1 MNPKGLF
8 STSALAV
15 AAVAIMLATVAATSS
30 PSTPYIIHGK
40 VFYRNG
46 TVCNGSM
53 VNITNMNNSNEWTA
67 KTNASCNY
75 YQLMLANG
83 TDLNASEVLQFY
95 VTSPDGEQS
104 KVLSH
109 VVTETE
115 VNNGGLFNYNITLEA
130 PPGTPFIIYGWVH
143 YNNGNGTPCNGSSVN
158 ITNMNTSMHWQAETN
173 ATSNYFQLILDTT
186 NVSAGNVLVFNV
198 SDGTQFNTTNHTV
211 TQSEI
216 NNGVLFNFNL
226 TLPIPAAA
234 PVVESIT
241 ITPDDDDTTPGV
253 QIDPN
258 PGDNV
263 TVNISAVVSDS
274 NGWEDINT
282 VAAVI
287 TGPGTVA
294 DSPVTLNLVSHD
306 TTTATFN
313 GTFNM
318 SFYYANGSYSVNVTA
333 TDMGGLAGSGT
344 ENFTYK
350 SCIGLS
356 IDAAAINFGTVDPG
370 ENSSIPGDENY
381 EEGSMNGMTIRNIG
395 NVEIDLNIEASDM
408 AMSGS
413 SGTGTIANDNIYCGF
428 TAGDY
433 GLNLGSP
440 TSYDLNLDAGAE
452 SYNLVN
458 FRLHVPTGTAV
469 GNYSGDITMTATA
482 VQS

>member
-1 MNPKGLF
+1 MNTKGLL
-8 STSALAV
+8 SASALAV
-15 AAVAIMLATVAATSS
+15 AAVAIMLAAAVAATSS
-30 PSTPYIIHGK
+30 PLTPYIIHGR
-40 VFYRNG
+40 VFYNNG
-46 TVCNGSM
+46 TPCNGSS

-67 KTNASCNY
+67 KVSASCNY

-83 TDLNASEVLQFY
+83 TDLNVSEVLQFY

-104 KVLSH
+104 KVLNH
-109 VVTETE
+109 AVTETE

-130 PPGTPFIIYGWVH
+130 PPGTPFIIYGWVN
-143 YNNGNGTPCNGSSVN
+143 YNNGTPCNGSSVN
-158 ITNMNTSMHWQAETN
+158 ITNTNTGMHWQAETN
-173 ATSNYFQLILDTT
+173 ATSNYYQLILDTT
-186 NVSAGNVLVFNV
+186 NVSAGNVLAFNV

-216 NNGVLFNFNL
+216 NNGGLFNFNL

-234 PVVESIT
+234 PAVESIT
-241 ITPDDDDTTPGV
+241 ITPDDDDTTPGA

-274 NGWEDINT
+274 NGWEDVYT

-287 TGPGTVA
+287 TGPGAVA
-294 DSPVTLNLVSHD
+294 DSPVTLNMVSHD

-318 SFYYANGSYSVNVTA
+318 SFYYANGTYTVNVTA
-333 TDMGGLAGSGT
+333 TDTGGLAGSGT

-350 SCIGLS
+350 SCIGLA
-356 IDAAAINFGTVDPG
+356 IDAAAINFGAVDPG

-381 EEGSMNGMTIRNIG
+381 EEGSTNGMTLRNIG

-440 TSYDLNLDAGAE
+440 TSYDLNLGAGAG

-469 GNYSGDITMTATA
+469 GNYSGDITMTA
-482 VQS
+482 VQSS

>member
-1 MNPKGLF
+1 
-8 STSALAV
+8 
-15 AAVAIMLATVAATSS
+15 
-30 PSTPYIIHGK
+30 
-40 VFYRNG
+40 
-46 TVCNGSM
+46 
-53 VNITNMNNSNEWTA
+53 
-67 KTNASCNY
+67 
-75 YQLMLANG
+75 
-83 TDLNASEVLQFY
+83 
-95 VTSPDGEQS
+95 
-104 KVLSH
+104 
-109 VVTETE
+109 
-115 VNNGGLFNYNITLEA
+115 
-130 PPGTPFIIYGWVH
+130 
-143 YNNGNGTPCNGSSVN
+143 
-158 ITNMNTSMHWQAETN
+158 MHWQAETN
-173 ATSNYFQLILDTT
+173 ATSNYYQLILDTT
-186 NVSAGNVLVFNV
+186 NVSAGNVLAFNV

-216 NNGVLFNFNL
+216 NNGGLFNFNL

-234 PVVESIT
+234 PAVESIA
-241 ITPDDDDTTPGV
+241 IRPDDDDTTPGV

-263 TVNISAVVSDS
+263 TVSISAVVSDS
-274 NGWEDINT
+274 NGWEDIYT

-318 SFYYANGSYSVNVTA
+318 SFYYDNGTYTVNVTA

-350 SCIGLS
+350 SCIGLA
-356 IDAAAINFGTVDPG
+356 IDAAAINFGAVDPG

-381 EEGSMNGMTIRNIG
+381 EEGSTNGMTLRNIG

-408 AMSGS
+408 VMSGS

-440 TSYDLNLDAGAE
+440 TSYDLNLGAGAE

-469 GNYSGDITMTATA
+469 GNYSGNITMTA
-482 VQS
+482 VQSS

>member
-143 YNNGNGTPCNGSSVN
+143 YNNGSGTPCNGSSVN

-216 NNGVLFNFNL
+216 NNGGLFNFNL

-234 PVVESIT
+234 PAVESIT
-241 ITPDDDDTTPGV
+241 ITPDESAAEEGV
-253 QIDPN
+253 QIN
-258 PGDNV
+258 PIPGANK
-263 TVNISAVVSDS
+263 TVNISAVVSDP

-282 VAAVI
+282 VVAVI
-287 TGPGTVA
+287 TGPYTVA

-306 TTTATFN
+306 TKTAIFN

-318 SFYYANGSYSVNVTA
+318 SFYYANGTYTVNVTA
-333 TDMGGLAGSGT
+333 TDMSNLTGSNST
-344 ENFTYK
+344 TFDYQTAIALELDTN
-350 SCIGLS
+350 I
-356 IDAAAINFGTVDPG
+356 INFSSNGPINPG
-370 ENSSIPGDENY
+370 EMREVLGDENM
-381 EEGSMNGMTIRNIG
+381 STLNNATIRNIG
-395 NVEIDLNIEASDM
+395 NVIIDVYV
-408 AMSGS
+408 
-413 SGTGTIANDNIYCGF
+413 SGTNMTSNGNVIANNNIGVRIDNIPGEQNYYDMSVERFFDVNMPAGELSLENVDFKLFVPYGTPQGDYNGTI
-428 TAGDY
+428 T
-433 GLNLGSP
+433 L
-440 TSYDLNLDAGAE
+440 
-452 SYNLVN
+452 
-458 FRLHVPTGTAV
+458 
-469 GNYSGDITMTATA
+469 TA

>member
-1 MNPKGLF
+1 MRTEGLL
-8 STSALAV
+8 STLLVLAILL
-15 AAVAIMLATVAATSS
+15 AAVLVVTATPP
-30 PSTPYIIHGK
+30 PSTPYIIHGN
-40 VFYRNG
+40 VFYKNG
-46 TVCNGSM
+46 TACKNPTVS
-53 VNITNMNNSNEWTA
+53 ITNENNSNEWTA
-67 KTNASCNY
+67 KTSASYNY
-75 YQLMLANG
+75 YELTLANG
-83 TDLNASEVLQFY
+83 TDLNVSEVLQFY

-104 KVLSH
+104 KVLNH
-109 VVTETE
+109 AVTETE
-115 VNNGGLFNYNITLEA
+115 VNNGGLFNFNITLEA
-130 PPGTPFIIYGWVH
+130 PPGTPFIIYGWVN
-143 YNNGNGTPCNGSSVN
+143 YNNGIACNGSTVN
-158 ITNMNTSMHWQAETN
+158 ITNKNTSMHWHAETN
-173 ATSNYFQLILDTT
+173 ASYNYYQLILDAT
-186 NVSAGNVLVFNV
+186 NVSAGDVLEFNV
-198 SDGTQFNTTNHTV
+198 SDGTQSNTTNHSV
-211 TQSEI
+211 TESEI
-216 NNGVLFNFNL
+216 NNGGLFNFNL
-226 TLPIPAAA
+226 TLPTPAEA

-241 ITPDDDDTTPGV
+241 VTPDDSAAEEGV
-253 QIDPN
+253 QIN
-258 PGDNV
+258 PIPGANK